1 MSASEYVIG
10 IVSASVAVSLIK
22 LLFSDD
28 KGGVKKT
35 LSYILALA
43 MVCAVM
49 LPLGGLLSD
58 FLDGIENGK
67 YNVDVSEGEQGS
79 LSDLIDEAE
88 KVSEAELA
96 AVLARRTEEHFSLPE
111 GSVEVRVTLDFGKSV
126 TITSLTVYLSG
137 RAMWEDPREIK
148 AFIYELTE
156 FECEVVT

>member
-1 MSASEYVIG
+1 MSAFEYVTG
-10 IVSASVAVSLIK
+10 IVSASVAVSLVK

-35 LSYILALA
+35 LSYILAVA
-43 MVCAVM
+43 MACAVM

-58 FLDGIENGK
+58 FLEGVENGK
-67 YNVDVSEGEQGS
+67 YNVDVIEGEPGS
-79 LSDLIDEAE
+79 LSSLIGEAQ

-96 AVLARRTEEHFSLPE
+96 ATLAKRIEEHFSIPE
-111 GSVEVRVTLDFGKSV
+111 GSVEVKVTLDFGEGV

-137 RAMWEDPREIK
+137 RAMWEDPQAVK
-148 AFIYELTE
+148 AFIYELTD